1 MFELGFNLERV
12 VKAGSSQE
20 IRLRDS
26 VFKTYMQLYNVPVA
40 VIAIQGG
47 PNTLVTIYEARARA
61 GGRGGADAKRRLAG
75 CDDAAVVRR

>member
-1 MFELGFNLERV
+1 M
-12 VKAGSSQE
+12 GSSQE

-47 PNTLVTIYEARARA
+47 PNTLTTIYEARARIELASLGNDA
-61 GGRGGADAKRRLAG
+61 GFIGAAGMTRGR
-75 CDDAAVVRR
+75 